1 MEHLSIVLTNYIFKK
16 GLIDKKNYEIY
27 QYGFQCFLEVSAS
40 TICSIVIA
48 LLLHMFS
55 ECLFFFLLFIPMRS
69 FSGGLHLKTYFS
81 CFIGSCLILTTTL
94 LIVKYLTISIP
105 ISFMLYVFCAIIIL
119 IIGPVDHPNR
129 EVDSQ
134 ENRIFIRR
142 THFTLLFSFLLAGIF
157 AITRNTRYLFL
168 QALVFAFRCITSFIG
183 HIAYKQS

>member
-1 MEHLSIVLTNYIFKK
+1 MEYLSVILTDYILKK
-16 GLIDKKNYEIY
+16 GIIDKKNYEIY

-48 LLLHMFS
+48 LLLHMFF

-119 IIGPVDHPNR
+119 II
-129 EVDSQ
+129 
-134 ENRIFIRR
+134 
-142 THFTLLFSFLLAGIF
+142 
-157 AITRNTRYLFL
+157 
-168 QALVFAFRCITSFIG
+168 
-183 HIAYKQS
+183 